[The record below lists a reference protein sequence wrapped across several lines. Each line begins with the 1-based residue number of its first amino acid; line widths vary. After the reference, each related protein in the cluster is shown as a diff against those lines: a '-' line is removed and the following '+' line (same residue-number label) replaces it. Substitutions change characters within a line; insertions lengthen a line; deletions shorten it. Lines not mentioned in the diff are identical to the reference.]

1 MYVDGIIQ
9 DYAYGLRP
17 GRKYSCHVNFRI
29 PHSTPG
35 RRKIYKLSRSALM
48 YVAFCE
54 QVFSFWDPGDI
65 KRFEEGWE
73 KKNYWAA
80 C

>member
-29 PHSTPG
+29 PHSTPD
-35 RRKIYKLSRSALM
+35 RRKIYKLSRSPLA
-48 YVAFCE
+48 
-54 QVFSFWDPGDI
+54 
-65 KRFEEGWE
+65 
-73 KKNYWAA
+73 
-80 C
+80 